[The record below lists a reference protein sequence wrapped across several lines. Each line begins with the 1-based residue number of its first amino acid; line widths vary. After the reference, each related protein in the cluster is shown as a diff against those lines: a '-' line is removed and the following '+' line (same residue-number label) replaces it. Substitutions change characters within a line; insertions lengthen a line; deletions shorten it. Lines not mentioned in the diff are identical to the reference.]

1 MHRELFPFS
10 SKLSLVWFCLFCFM
24 SVFYLLFKGF
34 WRDILCLSF
43 TFLYISPTALCWMVC
58 FPISEFIYQ
67 MFVLCYVLFSTFSN
81 NLVWVCVLFSFLFHL
96 LSMVTRNFNV
106 CFSISFFSRFLM
118 CYLLCTTRFLLA
130 VTSYVM
136 PFLKNR
142 FFFLTV
148 KKLQCKQK
156 LMQKTIFED
165 WFYRVY
171 FFSSLHFSIFL
182 WWCVAVV
189 VINSSSISSSIVYIT
204 TWLCVY
210 VWVSVFHF
218 ASNLWTFKAL
228 CTDHLKLFAC
238 LDFLVFTELR
248 FWRFGELNF

>member
-1 MHRELFPFS
+1 MFFFHFLVYLSYCFVLNGFPD
-10 SKLSLVWFCLFCFM
+10 KWVHLSN
-24 SVFYLLFKGF
+24 VFF
-34 WRDILCLSF
+34 
-43 TFLYISPTALCWMVC
+43 
-58 FPISEFIYQ
+58 
-67 MFVLCYVLFSTFSN
+67 LCYVLFSTFSN

-106 CFSISFFSRFLM
+106 CFSISVSSRFLIF
-118 CYLLCTTRFLLA
+118 YLLCTTRFLLA

-142 FFFLTV
+142 FFSWQLRSCNV
-148 KKLQCKQK
+148 NKNWCKQ
-156 LMQKTIFED
+156 L
-165 WFYRVY
+165 
-171 FFSSLHFSIFL
+171 FSRIDFIVFTFSIVCISLFF
-182 WWCVAVV
+182 VMAVV

-210 VWVSVFHF
+210 VWVNVFLF

-228 CTDHLKLFAC
+228 CTDHLNCSLAWIFN
-238 LDFLVFTELR
+238 VFTELR

>member
-1 MHRELFPFS
+1 M
-10 SKLSLVWFCLFCFM
+10 
-24 SVFYLLFKGF
+24 
-34 WRDILCLSF
+34 
-43 TFLYISPTALCWMVC
+43 
-58 FPISEFIYQ
+58 
-67 MFVLCYVLFSTFSN
+67 
-81 NLVWVCVLFSFLFHL
+81 WVCVLFSFLFHL

-106 CFSISFFSRFLM
+106 CFSISVSSRFLM
-118 CYLLCTTRFLLA
+118 FYLLWSTRFLLA

-142 FFFLTV
+142 FFSWQLRSCNV
-148 KKLQCKQK
+148 NKKWCKKL
-156 LMQKTIFED
+156 
-165 WFYRVY
+165 
-171 FFSSLHFSIFL
+171 FSKVDFIVFTFSIVCISLFFVMV
-182 WWCVAVV
+182 CVAVV

-210 VWVSVFHF
+210 VGVSVFLF

>member
-10 SKLSLVWFCLFCFM
+10 SKLSLVWVCLFCFM
-24 SVFYLLFKGF
+24 SVFIYFSKDFDVTF
-34 WRDILCLSF
+34 WSFSF

-106 CFSISFFSRFLM
+106 CFSISVFSRFLM
-118 CYLLCTTRFLLA
+118 CYLLCSTRFLLA

-142 FFFLTV
+142 FFSWQLRSCNV
-148 KKLQCKQK
+148 NKNWCKKLFSRIDLSC
-156 LMQKTIFED
+156 L
-165 WFYRVY
+165 
-171 FFSSLHFSIFL
+171 FFSSLDFSISL
-182 WWCVAVV
+182 RWCVCSG
-189 VINSSSISSSIVYIT
+189 SS
-204 TWLCVY
+204 
-210 VWVSVFHF
+210 
-218 ASNLWTFKAL
+218 N
-228 CTDHLKLFAC
+228 
-238 LDFLVFTELR
+238 
-248 FWRFGELNF
+248 